1 MAEFLQNFHF
11 LYPYTLIIS
20 LLLMVLLFL
29 SYKKDFFFN
38 KLNINKLKNFASPE
52 NLRILVKTNFKQNTK
67 LINFLIFAF
76 LILLTLAI
84 AAPRW
89 NYDEIKTYSYNKNI
103 VILLDASSSMS
114 VTDIKPS
121 RFTRAKQEIY
131 DILAKFPQYR
141 IGIIAF
147 AKIPHIIAPLTIDHK
162 YIEENIKALNPDNF
176 TLQGS
181 NINDALKLTL
191 NYFQNVSGNDKY
203 ILLISDGDFTT
214 NLQPQI
220 IKKIKQQKL
229 KLIIYAIGSKKGA
242 PVFKDGS
249 IIEYQGKKIISKL
262 NLKNLQNLGKEFSSP
277 IININ
282 YNDTDLQ
289 QLTNFIN
296 KNQELTKSKSTIKQW
311 QERFYIFLIPAM
323 LIFLYF
329 CKKNIFLVITILC
342 ILLPQKPTMADT
354 PINGIPTSGVPTSR
368 SAMNNYSPKQ
378 QIKLDAELKPESK
391 GAYKTYVTDGRMDDN
406 SDGPPTSG
414 ASADG
419 SPTSGAF
426 KNAINNYLPKQ
437 QIKLDAELK
446 PESKG
451 AYKTYVTDGR
461 MDNNSDGSFN
471 TAAWGEWLF
480 LNQAQQAQKYFN
492 NKQYQQAQ
500 DNYQKPYNKGV
511 AAYRNEDYKT
521 AIENFKKLPET
532 DLKAQFNLANS
543 YFQMKQYQQ
552 AIDNYENIL
561 KQQKDHKEAQH
572 NLEIAKKMLK
582 KSRSDKSQSQKSQ
595 NDKSQKQNKQ
605 QQEEQS
611 QSNQSQDNRE
621 QNKQKQQNSQKQDKP
636 QDKNSQSNKSQ
647 SNKSRSNKSQSDK
660 PQGNNPDQTLFN
672 LIETKAGELIKKK
685 IKQQELQ
692 NDKSHSNK
700 SRSNKNQTNQF
711 YNDKPW

>member
-20 LLLMVLLFL
+20 LLLMVLLFF
-29 SYKKDFFFN
+29 SYKKDFFF
-38 KLNINKLKNFASPE
+38 KQLNINKLKNFASPE
-52 NLRILVKTNFKQNTK
+52 NLKILLKTNFKQNTK

-121 RFTRAKQEIY
+121 RFTRAKQEIS

-147 AKIPHIIAPLTIDHK
+147 AQIPHIISPLTIDHK
-162 YIEENIKALNPDNF
+162 YIEDNIKALNPDDF

-214 NLQPQI
+214 NLQPHI

-242 PVFKDGS
+242 PIFKDGS

-262 NLKNLQNLGKEFSSP
+262 NLKNLQNLGQEFSSP

-282 YNDTDLQ
+282 YNDADLE
-289 QLTNFIN
+289 QLTDFIN

-311 QERFYIFLIPAM
+311 QEKFYVFLIPAM

-329 CKKNIFLVITILC
+329 CQKNVFLVITILC
-342 ILLPQKPTMADT
+342 ILLPQKPTMAET
-354 PINGIPTSGVPTSR
+354 PINGIPTSESHTSMFNT
-368 SAMNNYSPKQ
+368 AMNN
-378 QIKLDAELKPESK
+378 
-391 GAYKTYVTDGRMDDN
+391 N
-406 SDGPPTSG
+406 
-414 ASADG
+414 
-419 SPTSGAF
+419 
-426 KNAINNYLPKQ
+426 LPKQ

-446 PESKG
+446 PKSKG
-451 AYKTYVTDGR
+451 AYKTYMTDGR
-461 MDNNSDGSFN
+461 MDDNSDGPSADGSPISGAFN

-511 AAYRNEDYKT
+511 AAYKNKDYKT
-521 AIENFKKLPET
+521 AIENFKKLPEN
-532 DLKAQFNLANS
+532 DLKGKFNLANS

-552 AIDNYENIL
+552 AINNYENIL

-572 NLEIAKKMLK
+572 NLKIAKKMLK
-582 KSRSDKSQSQKSQ
+582 KSQSNKSQ

-605 QQEEQS
+605 QQEEQP
-611 QSNQSQDNRE
+611 QSDKSQDNRE
-621 QNKQKQQNSQKQDKP
+621 QNKQEQQNNQKQDKP
-636 QDKNSQSNKSQ
+636 QDNNSQ
-647 SNKSRSNKSQSDK
+647 SNKSRSKNPQNQDPHSDK
-660 PQGNNPDQTLFN
+660 PHSDKPHSNKSHSDNNSDQTLFN

-685 IKQQELQ
+685 IHQKEL
-692 NDKSHSNK
+692 HSNK
-700 SRSNKNQTNQF
+700 SQSNKSQSNKSQNKTNQF